1 MSVYK
6 FSTVFV
12 CNIFLLKMVLRREQ
26 NFNSRTKKKKNSF
39 KMSFIDSRSRAG
51 NDRGGYLDMR
61 FVLTTLC

>member
-6 FSTVFV
+6 FSTVFM
-12 CNIFLLKMVLRREQ
+12 CNIFLLKMVLHREQ
-26 NFNSRTKKKKNSF
+26 NFDSRTKKKTSF

-61 FVLTTLC
+61 FALTTLC